1 MNKEKEKEDEIEER
15 QEHDPIEAQIST
27 FASMI
32 GQETGNKYFA
42 YVYRVG
48 RDEESGQRKNKYL
61 KRTYGIEPDPQEIA
75 EKFRG
80 GKYLITFV
88 WKHGNKQ
95 KTKSYTLD
103 IDEDAFPALPKDAA
117 GNNQIMTIAG
127 TNNMPDAMKM
137 QLIMMQTIGEVMKE
151 AYKANN
157 VALSGH
163 SPAAPV
169 DPYEQF
175 GGLLQ
180 AMEQNYSGMM
190 KIQSTMFQRMF
201 EKTMENK
208 LGLEPVGG
216 AADAPIDTQDV
227 ILGKYGPLIKELV
240 GGLKI
245 VLETFGNK
253 VPKEVV
259 RRVQSDDRFKE
270 LRSNPKALLEVGQT
284 LRREFGDERARNI
297 MRSFGVDMVI
307 KPVQQVIQTPDIPV
321 KAVPGPSKI
330 EPRGKGGNG
339 KVKGEIR
346 PKMAAAAV
354 TG

>member
-1 MNKEKEKEDEIEER
+1 MNKEREREDEIEER
-15 QEHDPIEAQIST
+15 QDHDPIEAQISS

-42 YVYRVG
+42 YVYRVA
-48 RDEESGQRKNKYL
+48 RDEESGRTKQKYL
-61 KRTYGIEPDPQEIA
+61 KRYYGIEPDPQEIA

-95 KTKSYTLD
+95 KTRSYTLD
-103 IDEDAFPALPKDAA
+103 IDETAFPELPKEAA
-117 GNNQIMTIAG
+117 ANNQIMSLAG
-127 TNNMPDAMKM
+127 MNNMPDPLKM
-137 QLIMMQTIGEVMKE
+137 QLFMMQTIGEVMKE

-157 VALSGH
+157 AALPGRA
-163 SPAAPV
+163 PAAPV

-208 LGLEPVGG
+208 LGLEPVG
-216 AADAPIDTQDV
+216 AADAAVDTQDV

-253 VPKEVV
+253 VPKEIVK
-259 RRVQSDDRFKE
+259 RVQSDDRFKE
-270 LRSNPKALLEVGQT
+270 LRSNPKALVEVGQT
-284 LRREFGDERARNI
+284 LRREFGDDKARNI

-307 KPVQQVIQTPDIPV
+307 KPVQQVIQTPDIPA
-321 KAVPGPSKI
+321 KASPGVSRI

-339 KVKGEIR
+339 KVKGGIR